1 MPVYTG
7 QPDSLAGRGM
17 LTSIKSVG
25 SYVPSGILT
34 NADLEKMVETS
45 DTWIR
50 ERTGIHERR
59 IAAVNETATDL
70 AAEAARDALR
80 VAGLRPQDTDL
91 IVCSTSTPDSMFP
104 SVASRVQERLGAHG
118 PAFDVQAACTGF
130 LYAMSIADRFV
141 SGGESKQAIVIGSET
156 LTKILNFKDRGT
168 CVVFGDGAGAVV
180 LGPSSNGAGI
190 KSSVLGSDGSGGDL
204 IYVAPG
210 ADGPEGR
217 GRPEI
222 RMDGRKVF
230 RFATEILAQATL
242 QALEKANVP
251 LEDVK
256 LIVPHQAN
264 ARIIEPARLTAA
276 LGVCYRCGYHFR
288 LRAPERVSML
298 VEPGS
303 FREEDQAIVAKDVL
317 GFKDSQPYTKRIEQ
331 SRAATG
337 ANEAVIWGEALL
349 AGHRL
354 VIVCLDFAF
363 MGGSMGAAT
372 GEKITNGIERALQS
386 RLPLLIISA
395 SGGARMQA

>member
-1 MPVYTG
+1 
-7 QPDSLAGRGM
+7 M

-70 AAEAARDALR
+70 AAEAAKDAIQA
-80 VAGLRPQDTDL
+80 AGLRPEDTDL
-91 IVCSTSTPDSMFP
+91 IVCSTSTPDSMYP

-130 LYAMSIADRFV
+130 LVAMSVADRFV

-156 LTKILNFKDRGT
+156 LTKIINFKDRGT

-180 LGPSSNGAGI
+180 LGPGVNGAGI
-190 KSSVLGSDGSGGDL
+190 KSCVLGSDGSGGDL

-222 RMDGRKVF
+222 RMDGRRVF
-230 RFATEILAQATL
+230 RFATEILAQSTL
-242 QALEKANVP
+242 EALEKAHIP
-251 LEDVK
+251 PEHAQF
-256 LIVPHQAN
+256 IGPPPAH
-264 ARIIEPARLTAA
+264 ARTHEPAGKR
-276 LGVCYRCGYHFR
+276 LGVS
-288 LRAPERVSML
+288 A
-298 VEPGS
+298 
-303 FREEDQAIVAKDVL
+303 DIIVNA
-317 GFKDSQPYTKRIEQ
+317 
-331 SRAATG
+331 
-337 ANEAVIWGEALL
+337 
-349 AGHRL
+349 
-354 VIVCLDFAF
+354 
-363 MGGSMGAAT
+363 
-372 GEKITNGIERALQS
+372 ITNYGNTSTA
-386 RLPLLIISA
+386 
-395 SGGARMQA
+395 

>member
-1 MPVYTG
+1 
-7 QPDSLAGRGM
+7 M

-34 NADLEKMVETS
+34 NADLEKLVETS

-50 ERTGIHERR
+50 ERTGIVERR

-70 AAEAARDALR
+70 AAEAAKDALAA
-80 VAGLRPQDTDL
+80 AGLRPQDTDL
-91 IVCSTSTPDSMFP
+91 IVSSTSTPDSMFP

-130 LYAMSIADRFV
+130 LYAMSVADRFV
-141 SGGESKQAIVIGSET
+141 SGGEAKQAIVIGSET

-180 LGPSSNGAGI
+180 LGPGVNGAGI
-190 KSSVLGSDGSGGDL
+190 KSCVLGSDGSGGDL

-210 ADGPEGR
+210 ADGPEGP

-242 QALEKANVP
+242 QALEKAHVR

-264 ARIIEPARLTAA
+264 ARIIEA
-276 LGVCYRCGYHFR
+276 
-288 LRAPERVSML
+288 
-298 VEPGS
+298 
-303 FREEDQAIVAKDVL
+303 
-317 GFKDSQPYTKRIEQ
+317 
-331 SRAATG
+331 
-337 ANEAVIWGEALL
+337 
-349 AGHRL
+349 
-354 VIVCLDFAF
+354 
-363 MGGSMGAAT
+363 
-372 GEKITNGIERALQS
+372 
-386 RLPLLIISA
+386 
-395 SGGARMQA
+395 

>member
-1 MPVYTG
+1 
-7 QPDSLAGRGM
+7 M

-59 IAAVNETATDL
+59 IAAVNESATDL
-70 AAEAARDALR
+70 AVEAAKDAL
-80 VAGLRPQDTDL
+80 VNAGLRPQDTDL
-91 IVCSTSTPDSMFP
+91 IVCSTSTNDSMFP

-130 LYAMSIADRFV
+130 LYAMSVADRFV
-141 SGGESKQAIVIGSET
+141 SGGEAKQALVIGSET
-156 LTKILNFKDRGT
+156 LTKIINFKDRGT

-180 LGPSSNGAGI
+180 LQPSSNGAGI
-190 KSSVLGSDGSGGDL
+190 KSCVLGADGSGGDL

-210 ADGPEGR
+210 ADGPEGP

-242 QALEKANVP
+242 QALEKANVR
-251 LEDVK
+251 LADVK

-264 ARIIEPARLTAA
+264 ARIIEAA
-276 LGVCYRCGYHFR
+276 GKRLGVG
-288 LRAPERVSML
+288 A
-298 VEPGS
+298 
-303 FREEDQAIVAKDVL
+303 DVM
-317 GFKDSQPYTKRIEQ
+317 
-331 SRAATG
+331 
-337 ANEAVIWGEALL
+337 V
-349 AGHRL
+349 
-354 VIVCLDFAF
+354 
-363 MGGSMGAAT
+363 
-372 GEKITNGIERALQS
+372 NGIANYGNTSTASIPLALKDALAEGRLKSGDHLVLVGFGAGLTWGACVIKWEGAPVRAV
-386 RLPLLIISA
+386 A
-395 SGGARMQA
+395 

>member
-1 MPVYTG
+1 
-7 QPDSLAGRGM
+7 M

-25 SYVPSGILT
+25 SYVPSGIMT

-70 AAEAARDALR
+70 AAEAALDALAA
-80 VAGLRPQDTDL
+80 AGMRPQDTDL
-91 IVCSTSTPDSMFP
+91 I
-104 SVASRVQERLGAHG
+104 
-118 PAFDVQAACTGF
+118 
-130 LYAMSIADRFV
+130 V

-230 RFATEILAQATL
+230 RFATAILAQATL
-242 QALEKANVP
+242 EALEKANVP

-264 ARIIEPARLTAA
+264 ARIIEAA
-276 LGVCYRCGYHFR
+276 GKRLGV
-288 LRAPERVSML
+288 
-298 VEPGS
+298 
-303 FREEDQAIVAKDVL
+303 
-317 GFKDSQPYTKRIEQ
+317 
-331 SRAATG
+331 G
-337 ANEAVIWGEALL
+337 ANVMVNEIANYGNTSTESIPLAIKDALAAGRLKSGDHLVLVGFGAGLTWGACVIKWE
-349 AGHRL
+349 
-354 VIVCLDFAF
+354 
-363 MGGSMGAAT
+363 GAPVRAT
-372 GEKITNGIERALQS
+372 A
-386 RLPLLIISA
+386 
-395 SGGARMQA
+395 

>member
-1 MPVYTG
+1 
-7 QPDSLAGRGM
+7 M

-50 ERTGIHERR
+50 ERTGIHERH
-59 IAAVNETATDL
+59 IAAVDETATDL
-70 AAEAARDALR
+70 AANAAKDALAK
-80 VAGLRPQDTDL
+80 AGLRPEDTDL

-104 SVASRVQERLGAHG
+104 SVASRVQQRLGAHG

-156 LTKILNFKDRGT
+156 LTKIINFKDRGT
-168 CVVFGDGAGAVV
+168 CVVFGDGAGAMV

-190 KSSVLGSDGSGGDL
+190 KSCVLGADGSGGDL

-210 ADGPEGR
+210 ADGPEGP

-230 RFATEILAQATL
+230 RFATEILASATL
-242 QALEKANVP
+242 EALEKANVS

-264 ARIIEPARLTAA
+264 ARIIEAA
-276 LGVCYRCGYHFR
+276 GKRLGVGADVMVNEIANYGNTSTASIPLALKDALAAGR
-288 LRAPERVSML
+288 LKTGDHLVLVGFGSGLTWGACVIKWEGAPV
-298 VEPGS
+298 
-303 FREEDQAIVAKDVL
+303 
-317 GFKDSQPYTKRIEQ
+317 
-331 SRAATG
+331 RAA
-337 ANEAVIWGEALL
+337 A
-349 AGHRL
+349 
-354 VIVCLDFAF
+354 
-363 MGGSMGAAT
+363 
-372 GEKITNGIERALQS
+372 
-386 RLPLLIISA
+386 
-395 SGGARMQA
+395 

>member
-1 MPVYTG
+1 
-7 QPDSLAGRGM
+7 M

-34 NADLEKMVETS
+34 NADLEKLVETS

-50 ERTGIHERR
+50 ERTGIVERR

-70 AAEAARDALR
+70 AAEAAKDALA

-91 IVCSTSTPDSMFP
+91 IVSSSSTPDSMFP

-130 LYAMSIADRFV
+130 LYAMSVADRFV
-141 SGGESKQAIVIGSET
+141 SSGEAKQAIVLGSET
-156 LTKILNFKDRGT
+156 LTKIINFKDRGT

-180 LGPSSNGAGI
+180 LGPGVNGAGI
-190 KSSVLGSDGSGGDL
+190 KSCVLGSDGSGGDL
-204 IYVAPG
+204 IYAAPG
-210 ADGPEGR
+210 AEGP

-242 QALEKANVP
+242 QALEKAHVR

-264 ARIIEPARLTAA
+264 ARIIEAA
-276 LGVCYRCGYHFR
+276 GKRLGVG
-288 LRAPERVSML
+288 A
-298 VEPGS
+298 
-303 FREEDQAIVAKDVL
+303 DVM
-317 GFKDSQPYTKRIEQ
+317 
-331 SRAATG
+331 
-337 ANEAVIWGEALL
+337 V
-349 AGHRL
+349 
-354 VIVCLDFAF
+354 
-363 MGGSMGAAT
+363 
-372 GEKITNGIERALQS
+372 NGIAAYGNTSTASIPLALKDALAAG
-386 RLPLLIISA
+386 RLKTGDHLVLV
-395 SGGARMQA
+395 GFGAGLTWGACVIEWEGAPVRVAA